1 MDGKKVY
8 QIEINGVKESVAAVE
23 SLNKQLNEL
32 ENRIKALEKSTISVN
47 SSSSGGGSSK
57 GGNNSALT
65 EEERLQKEI
74 NKLKQEGAQL
84 DAKIAASQDEIYKR
98 VDATKQLYKETIA
111 DQKAIAAQERL
122 TADAYS
128 NTMVGM
134 KQKLAD
140 IKSVIQTTDLGD
152 SDKIK
157 QMTQE
162 ANGLTTKLKEME
174 EAYGQFG
181 RNVGNYANGVAEGM
195 QKITINIGGVNREF
209 ANAREAS
216 RTLGN
221 ELKSMAINGEQG
233 TKAFKDMQVAVAKL
247 NSDIKDATVSSKAMD
262 NLLDT
267 MQSFASIGAITQ
279 GFSALF
285 GFDDDEIQKSIQ
297 KLVALQNV
305 MQGIEKI
312 NQQINSQEGI
322 GGWLAKGNSM
332 IDSFVAKLTGASKAQ
347 KELNAA
353 TTAGATASKALTAAE
368 TAQAT
373 ATEGATVATKGL
385 SLALKGLGIGLII
398 SAIAALITY
407 WDDIYDY
414 FVDTVPALKN
424 LATWFDKIRAVAVGV
439 GTAILNYMVQPLATL
454 VKIIQAVIN
463 GNFSEIPNIIAN
475 GFKKTFNVVG
485 NFQKGYNKETE
496 RQQKAHNN
504 KMLEEQK
511 KANDEWIKDQ
521 EAKYGKS
528 NKATE
533 QYLNKQMELVKKQ
546 LANSKK
552 GSKQYDELI
561 KEQKELQRKLWE
573 NQRDAN
579 KKSIA
584 DAKKNAK
591 EVAEV
596 EKEMTQLRINAM
608 KEGLNKT
615 ITQLEEERKQRI
627 AKLRENGDYYKKEE
641 AEINAIIDKK
651 ILDAKEKHAK
661 DIEKVYKDMWD
672 KINANSLENTRK
684 LVSMAEEAI
693 AIQKQHLEDS
703 ANEYFRQGIGSYGIQ
718 GKNQLSPTTQ
728 FSLGINSENK
738 SEFISDMKD
747 YIDLL
752 REAQT
757 AENEYNASYH
767 EFYNEFNKLSEEQRG
782 KLNMD
787 LDLQKNYFEE
797 LKEQLNEYADLLKEK
812 YGKEAFEGAK
822 TALTNESYSSDLTS
836 MFNQRISAVE
846 AYWAKRKK
854 IEAENADNLYKQ
866 QIVEAQK
873 AWERESG
880 ATWDAYQKELKA
892 ADDFYKKKL
901 ELIEQNEKDGTITT
915 KEAELEREELEA
927 EYKKASTQM
936 YQNYA
941 LKNEELR
948 VEHNNKVVKLEQDK
962 NNKLKDANAEYY
974 QSVLQELRDFQTA
987 QSDLESRQP
996 VKNAWGIT
1004 NRGKTNDNNRNLLAS
1019 YEAMASK
1026 IQEKRAQVNRDF
1038 QNGIIDK
1045 KVFDSTIR
1053 ELDRFSSDLGE
1064 KMDKVK
1070 KDLSFGEAV
1079 RQFVED
1085 IQIYLQAALQSFQT
1099 IMSAVWDAQDTAFDK
1114 EQDQIDKMNEELD
1127 KKLSEQQE
1135 IVQQHK
1141 SAIDSI
1147 EDELA
1152 TARGSRRQHL
1162 IDQINAEISAQKAA
1176 QKQEQKIQKEKE
1188 KAQKKQ
1194 DELEKKRRK
1203 AQYQRDLIQAIVN
1216 GAMAVTYAAM
1226 NIWPV
1231 PAIPMMALAAATTA
1245 AQVAIMSANKPYAKG
1260 GQLEGGLAQGNRH
1273 RDGGIKVLGGRAE
1286 IEGGEFVTNRITT
1299 EKNIDIL
1306 DYINSKHKK
1315 LTLDDFVDFYGGNKV
1330 RNNILSSTPKR
1341 VFADGGIIPTLNNEY
1356 GFDDRLLTAFEDYSN
1371 RPIYVSVVDINK
1383 KQADVRRVQTLA
1395 GL

>member
-1 MDGKKVY
+1 MADKKVY
-8 QIEINGVKESVAAVE
+8 TIEINGIKESADAVE
-23 SLNKQLNEL
+23 SLNKQLSEL
-32 ENRIKALEKSTISVN
+32 ENRIKALDKSSVKVN
-47 SSSSGGGSSK
+47 TSSSSGGGSKSS
-57 GGNNSALT
+57 SAT
-65 EEERLQKEI
+65 NEEEKLAKQIEQIDAKRVTYSKEI
-74 NKLKQEGAQL
+74 YQNYLA
-84 DAKIAASQDEIYKR
+84 AKDVLA
-98 VDATKQLYKETIA
+98 ETVN
-111 DQKAIAAQERL
+111 DQKAISAQERL
-122 TADAYS
+122 QANNYT
-128 NTMVGM
+128 NTMAGL
-134 KQKLAD
+134 KQELKDLKTVMNGTDLAD
-140 IKSVIQTTDLGD
+140 DAF
-152 SDKIK
+152 K
-157 QMTQE
+157 QMSQRAGEITE
-162 ANGLTTKLKEME
+162 KLKGIEQE
-174 EAYGQFG
+174 YGQFG

-195 QKITINIGGVNREF
+195 QKITINVGGVERTFN
-209 ANAREAS
+209 NAREAS
-216 RTLGN
+216 KTLGN
-221 ELKSMAINGEQG
+221 ELKTMAINGEQG

-247 NSDIKDATVSSKAMD
+247 NSDIKDATVSSQAMD

-267 MQSFASIGAITQ
+267 IQSFAAIGSVTQ
-279 GFSALF
+279 GLSALF

-332 IDSFVAKLTGASKAQ
+332 IDSFVEKLTGASKAQ
-347 KELNAA
+347 KELNAV
-353 TTAGATASKALTAAE
+353 TTAGATASKELTAAE
-368 TAQAT
+368 VAQTT
-373 ATEGATVATKGL
+373 ATVGATTATKAL
-385 SLALKGLGIGLII
+385 SVAMKTIGIGLII
-398 SAIAALITY
+398 SAVATLVTY
-407 WDDIYDY
+407 WEEIYDW
-414 FVDTVPALKN
+414 FVDTIPALKN
-424 LATWFDKIRAVAVGV
+424 LATWFDKIKAVAVGV

-463 GNFSEIPNIIAN
+463 RNFSEIPNII
-475 GFKKTFNVVG
+475 GSGLKKTFNIVG
-485 NFQKGYNKETE
+485 NYQKGYYKETE
-496 RQQKAHNN
+496 RQQKVHNN

-511 KANDEWIKDQ
+511 KANDEWLKDQ

-533 QYLNKQMELVKKQ
+533 QYLKKQMELVEKQ
-546 LANSKK
+546 IANSKK
-552 GSKQYDELI
+552 GSKQYDELV
-561 KEQKELQRKLWE
+561 KEQKELQRKIWE

-579 KKSIA
+579 KKALA
-584 DAKKNAK
+584 DSKKNAK

-627 AKLRENGDYYKKEE
+627 AKLRENGNDYKKEE
-641 AEINAIIDKK
+641 AEVNAIIDKK

-661 DIEKVYKDMWD
+661 DIENVYKDMWD
-672 KINANSLENTRK
+672 KINANSLENSRK

-693 AIQKQHLEDS
+693 AIQRQQLEDS
-703 ANEYFRQGIGSYGIQ
+703 ANEYFKQGIGSYGIQ

-738 SEFISDMKD
+738 SEFMNEMKD

-767 EFYNEFNKLSEEQRG
+767 EFYNEFNKLSDEQRG

-854 IEAENADNLYKQ
+854 IEAENAENLYKQ

-915 KEAELEREELEA
+915 KEAELEKRELEA
-927 EYKKASTQM
+927 EYKKTSKQM

-941 LKNEELR
+941 LKDEELR

-1053 ELDRFSSDLGE
+1053 ELDRFSSDLGV

-1070 KDLSFGEAV
+1070 EELSLGETI
-1079 RQFVED
+1079 RQFIED
-1085 IQIYLQAALQSFQT
+1085 TQAYLQAGVQAFQQ
-1099 IMSAVWDAQDTAFDK
+1099 IMSAVWDAQDAQFEK
-1114 EQDQIDKMNEELD
+1114 EQEQLDKMNEALD
-1127 KKLSEQQE
+1127 EKLTEQQD
-1135 IVQQHK
+1135 IVEQHK
-1141 SAIDSI
+1141 NAIDSI

-1152 TARGSRRQHL
+1152 TSRGSRRQHL
-1162 IDQINAEISAQKAA
+1162 IDQLNAEMEA
-1176 QKQEQKIQKEKE
+1176 QKQAAKEQQRLEKEKE
-1188 KAQKKQ
+1188 KLKAKE
-1194 DELEKKRRK
+1194 DALDKKRK
-1203 AQYQRDLIQAIVN
+1203 QAQYKRDMTQAIVSGALAIVN
-1216 GAMAVTYAAM
+1216 ALATNPFLPTGVAMA
-1226 NIWPV
+1226 
-1231 PAIPMMALAAATTA
+1231 ALAAAATA
-1245 AQVAIMSANKPYAKG
+1245 TQIAIMASNKPYAKG
-1260 GQLEGGLAQGNRH
+1260 GQLDGGVAQGKRH
-1273 RDGGIKVLGGRAE
+1273 RDGGIPVLGGRAS
-1286 IEGGEFVTNRITT
+1286 IEGGEYITNRVTT
-1299 EKNIDIL
+1299 SKNVELL
-1306 DYINSKHKK
+1306 DYINSKKK
-1315 LTLDDFVDFYGGNKV
+1315 KIDITDLMDFYSTTPRKTIRAV
-1330 RNNILSSTPKR
+1330 RTK
-1341 VFADGGIIPTLNNEY
+1341 FEDGGYLPTLPNALDVRDQLQNIVVNQ
-1356 GFDDRLLTAFEDYSN
+1356 DN
-1371 RPIYVSVVDINK
+1371 RPIYVSVVDINN
-1383 KQADVRRVQTLA
+1383 KQEDVRRVQTLA

>member
-1 MDGKKVY
+1 MEVYKTSIFHVYENVIKMADKKVY
-8 QIEINGVKESVAAVE
+8 SIVINGVQESVNAVE
-23 SLNKQLNEL
+23 SLNKQLSEL
-32 ENRIKALEKSTISVN
+32 ENRIKALEKSNVKVNTGGSTTSASN
-47 SSSSGGGSSK
+47 SSVLK
-57 GGNNSALT
+57 
-65 EEERLQKEI
+65 EEVAAQKEL
-74 NKLKQEGAQL
+74 NQLK
-84 DAKIAASQDEIYKR
+84 
-98 VDATKQLYKETIA
+98 KEE
-111 DQKAIAAQERL
+111 AAQQRL
-122 TADAYS
+122 IANEYA
-128 NTMVGM
+128 NTMKGM
-134 KQKLAD
+134 KQNLAD
-140 IKSVIQTTDLGD
+140 LKTVINTTDLGD
-152 SDKIK
+152 DASIK
-157 QMTQE
+157 KMTND
-162 ANGLTTKLKEME
+162 ANELTNKLKSME
-174 EAYGQFG
+174 QAYGQFG

-209 ANAREAS
+209 SNAREAS

-305 MQGIEKI
+305 MQGIEKL
-312 NQQINSQEGI
+312 NQQMNSGEGI
-322 GGWLAKGNSM
+322 GGWLSKGNSM
-332 IDSFVAKLTGASKAQ
+332 IDNFVSKLTGAAKAQ
-347 KELNAA
+347 ESLNAA
-353 TTAGATASKALTAAE
+353 NKAGEVASKGLAAAE

-373 ATEGATVATKGL
+373 ATEGATLATKGL

-398 SAIAALITY
+398 SAVAALVTY

-414 FVDTVPALKN
+414 FVETVPALKN

-439 GTAILNYMVQPLATL
+439 GTAILNYMIQPLATL
-454 VKIIQAVIN
+454 VKTIQAVIN
-463 GNFSEIPNIIAN
+463 GNFSEIPNIIAS
-475 GFKKTFNVVG
+475 GFKKTFNIVG
-485 NFQKGYNKETE
+485 NFQKGYNKEIE
-496 RQQKAHNN
+496 RQQKVHNN

-511 KANDEWIKDQ
+511 KANDEWLKDQ

-552 GSKQYDELI
+552 GSKQYDELV
-561 KEQKELQRKLWE
+561 KEQKELQRKIWE

-579 KKSIA
+579 KKSLA

-596 EKEMTQLRINAM
+596 EKEMAQLRINAM

-627 AKLRENGDYYKKEE
+627 AKLRENGNQYKKEE
-641 AEINAIIDKK
+641 LEINAIIDQK

-661 DIEKVYKDMWD
+661 GIEKVYEDMWD
-672 KINANSLENTRK
+672 KINANSLENTRR
-684 LVSMAEEAI
+684 LISMAEEGI

-703 ANEYFRQGIGSYGIQ
+703 SNEYFRQGISSYGIQ
-718 GKNQLSPTTQ
+718 GKNQLRPMTQ

-738 SEFISDMKD
+738 SEFMTEMKD

-767 EFYNEFNKLSEEQRG
+767 EFYNEFNKLSDEQRG
-782 KLNMD
+782 KLNMN

-797 LKEQLNEYADLLKEK
+797 LKEQLTEYADLLKEK
-812 YGKEAFEGAK
+812 YGEDAFEGGK
-822 TALTNESYSSDLTS
+822 TALINENYSSDLSS

-866 QIVEAQK
+866 QLVEAQK

-880 ATWDAYQKELKA
+880 ATWNAYQDELKVA
-892 ADDFYKKKL
+892 SDFYDKKL
-901 ELIEQNEKDGTITT
+901 ELIQQNEKDGTIST
-915 KEAELEREELEA
+915 KEAELEKRELEA

-948 VEHNNKVVKLEQDK
+948 VQHNNKVVKLEQDK
-962 NNKLKDANAEYY
+962 NNKLKGVNAEYY
-974 QSVLQELRDFQTA
+974 QDALQELRDFQTA
-987 QSDLESRQP
+987 QSDLESKQP
-996 VKNAWGIT
+996 VKNSWGIT

-1019 YEAMASK
+1019 YEAMAAK
-1026 IQEKRAQVNRDF
+1026 IREKRVQVNQDF

-1045 KVFDSTIR
+1045 KIFDSTIR
-1053 ELDRFSSDLGE
+1053 ELDRFSSDLGV

-1070 KDLSFGEAV
+1070 KDLTLGESI
-1079 RQFVED
+1079 RQFIED
-1085 IQIYLQAALQSFQT
+1085 TQVYLQAAVQGIQQ
-1099 IMSAVWDAQDTAFDK
+1099 IMQAVWDAQDY
-1114 EQDQIDKMNEELD
+1114 QIDKELDELD
-1127 KKLSEQQE
+1127 KWNEKLEKALDEQQD
-1135 IVQQHK
+1135 IVEKHK
-1141 SAIDSI
+1141 NNVESI

-1152 TARGSRRQHL
+1152 TARGDRRQHL
-1162 IDQINAEISAQKAA
+1162 IDQINAEVDAQRAA
-1176 QKQEQKIQKEKE
+1176 QREEQRIQKEQE
-1188 KAQKKQ
+1188 KAKKREEAL
-1194 DELEKKRRK
+1194 DKKRREEE
-1203 AQYQRDLIQAIVN
+1203 YDRNVTQAFISWHLAIAN
-1216 GAMAVTYAAM
+1216 GLATQPFLPVGIAMG
-1226 NIWPV
+1226 
-1231 PAIPMMALAAATTA
+1231 ALATTLG
-1245 AQVAIMSANKPYAKG
+1245 AIQYALVKSQKPYAKG
-1260 GQLEGGLAQGNRH
+1260 GQLDGGVAQGNRH
-1273 RDGGIKVLGGRAE
+1273 RDGGIPVLGGRAS
-1286 IEGGEFVTNRITT
+1286 IEGGEYITNRVTT
-1299 EKNIDIL
+1299 SKNVELL
-1306 DYINSKHKK
+1306 DYINSKKK
-1315 LTLDDFVDFYGGNKV
+1315 KIDITDLMDFYSTTPRKTIRAV
-1330 RNNILSSTPKR
+1330 RTK
-1341 VFADGGIIPTLNNEY
+1341 FEDGGYLPTLPNEL
-1356 GFDDRLLTAFEDYSN
+1356 DIKDQLQNIVVNQDN
-1371 RPIYVSVVDINK
+1371 RPIYVSVVDINN
-1383 KQADVRRVQTLA
+1383 KQDQVRRVQTLA
-1395 GL
+1395 GIEG